1 MTSIEL
7 DEETAQKFRLFCL
20 MLQSAPPGTWELTKI
35 QSYPNGNVT
44 IHIKIVP
51 NLTLIIE

>member
-1 MTSIEL
+1 MTIDL
-7 DEETAQKFRLFCL
+7 DEDTAQRFRLFCL
-20 MLQSAPPGTWELTKI
+20 MLQSAPPGEWELTKI

-51 NLTLIIE
+51 NLTTSL